1 MSIFSNAETSVEPVS
16 VIKGKYNPDT
26 ATESVLGTQY
36 FARREEEKQK
46 ALLEA
51 EAKQQEEH
59 EKRQRLEQM
68 VVNAAL
74 FETKLQHKL
83 QSVKTETENTLFKDI
98 LFEFF
103 YGGLKNIDEYFL
115 EENKNILKG
124 ITDKYIDDNGGY
136 NLLKESVIKTKSV
149 LLERMQ
155 KGIDKITREVCSRK
169 CEDSSNCAVTGDS
182 IDFNLNEDEQEDL
195 DYLKKDLNIE
205 EISALVKDKVL
216 TVVQDEKAR
225 KEEEDS
231 LMQSI
236 EDDLME
242 DESIEDE
249 QSMNEA
255 LQRIIIKQNPIEET
269 TLFDALFRNS
279 YHDYLLENVTLATAT
294 QQQLADNYER
304 NSDYDT
310 EMDTTDATEN
320 DLDSHSVQDV
330 QNEGINMDIIFTEA
344 LTKYTLME
352 TLYTLKL
359 EDYPRENMRHLVNK
373 LINVK

>member
-51 EAKQQEEH
+51 EAKQHEEH

-124 ITDKYIDDNGGY
+124 ITDKYIDDNCGY

>member
-330 QNEGINMDIIFTEA
+330 QNEGINMDIIP
-344 LTKYTLME
+344 L
-352 TLYTLKL
+352 
-359 EDYPRENMRHLVNK
+359 RSS
-373 LINVK
+373 